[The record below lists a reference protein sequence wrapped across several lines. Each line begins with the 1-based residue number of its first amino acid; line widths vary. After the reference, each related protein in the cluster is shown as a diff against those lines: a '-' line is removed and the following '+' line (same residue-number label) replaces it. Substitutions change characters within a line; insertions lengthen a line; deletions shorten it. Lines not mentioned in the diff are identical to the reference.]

1 MEEQPL
7 KVSDKHNAV
16 VNRRARVFFFT
27 MIPPIFV
34 IARRMGQIALTK
46 LSPFRVSV
54 KLKALI

>member
-1 MEEQPL
+1 M
-7 KVSDKHNAV
+7 SDKHNAV

-34 IARRMGQIALTK
+34 IARRMGQIAITK